1 MSNSLQLYGLQYTR
15 LPCPW
20 LYPGVCPNSCSS
32 SVTPFSCP
40 QFSPVSGFFP
50 MSWLFASGGQGI
62 RASASVFPMNIQGWF
77 PLELTGLIL
86 LSKRLSRVFSS
97 TTVWKQNSLALSLM
111 VQLAHPYTTAGKTIA
126 LTRQTFVGKVMSLVF
141 SMLSRFSM
149 HAAVRGVSKSQTWL
163 SDWTTTRFV
172 ICLPR
177 SKHLN
182 FMDAVTVHSDFGAQ
196 ENRNHHFILFYQ

>member
-20 LYPGVCPNSCSS
+20 LYPGVFPNSCSS

-40 QFSPVSGFFP
+40 QFFPVSGFFP

-86 LSKRLSRVFSS
+86 LSKGLSRVFSS
-97 TTVWKQNSLALSLM
+97 TTVWKQNSLALSLI

-149 HAAVRGVSKSQTWL
+149 HACCSPWGLKEPDMTEWL
-163 SDWTTTRFV
+163 
-172 ICLPR
+172 
-177 SKHLN
+177 N
-182 FMDAVTVHSDFGAQ
+182 
-196 ENRNHHFILFYQ
+196 NN